1 MSLFKRKSIAPTQ
14 TSAVDKSRI
23 LSEESPFM
31 VKETY
36 KTLRTNIMFA
46 LPNNEDN
53 TDGKIIIFTSAVPG
67 EGKTTVCINA
77 AITFAQTG
85 ARVLLIDSDL
95 RIPKLHKYFGIDG
108 KTGFSDVL
116 GGFANIQSVIVPIKE
131 YNLDCIP
138 GGQIPPNPAE
148 LLGSKTTENLLDE
161 LKKLYDYI
169 IIDTPPITIV
179 TDALSLA
186 PLASGTVLIAR
197 EKYTPRTAVREVL
210 QSLKFANA
218 KVLGIVNNCAD
229 AGQIGYRKT
238 GFGSNYLYGR
248 KYGYN
253 HYRRYGYYSYKYK

>member
-1 MSLFKRKSIAPTQ
+1 MLFFKKKVVTATPANNI
-14 TSAVDKSRI
+14 DKSRV
-23 LSEESPFM
+23 LNSESPFM

-46 LPNNEDN
+46 LPNNDEEPG
-53 TDGKIIIFTSAVPG
+53 GKVIVFTSAVPG
-67 EGKTTVCINA
+67 EGKTTVCLNT

-85 ARVLLIDSDL
+85 AKVLLIDSDL

-108 KTGFSDVL
+108 KSGFSDVL
-116 GGFANIQSVIVPIKE
+116 GGFVNVQSVITPVKE

-148 LLGSKTTENLLDE
+148 LLGSKTTENLLCE

-179 TDALSLA
+179 ADALALS
-186 PLASGTVLIAR
+186 PLASGTVVIAR
-197 EKYTPRTAVREVL
+197 EKYTPANAIREVL

-218 KVLGIVNNCAD
+218 KVLGIVNNCANV
-229 AGQIGYRKT
+229 AQMGYRSS
-238 GFGSNYLYGR
+238 GFGYKYLYG
-248 KYGYN
+248 YGYK
-253 HYRRYGYYSYKYK
+253 RYQYKYYSYERK